1 MLFPVDDTDIAPDWH
16 DPYPDPVIESHD
28 GILVV
33 RDDLLGYGSK
43 IRAADYLIGHDPTYA
58 HVKEW
63 VYGSCPA
70 VGWAQISATYLAN
83 RYGKTAVYFMAKR
96 DMAKLHPAQRQGLAL
111 GGDYRW
117 VPNGMLSVTQRRAK
131 DYVAEDPST
140 RALLPIGLD
149 HPTVVASF
157 CRVARQLPVKPA
169 YVWSV
174 GSSGTLSRGLQA
186 AWPEAEVHMVTV
198 GHTPSETQR
207 GRAMVHRSPYAF
219 DKPVKGDDV
228 PPFDSAA
235 EYDAKAWSVLRKWRD
250 DHTIQEPILLWNVAG
265 NL

>member
-1 MLFPVDDTDIAPDWH
+1 MSLFVDEFAISSDWH
-16 DPYPDPVIESHD
+16 DPYPTPVLEQYD
-28 GILVV
+28 GITVV
-33 RDDLLGYGSK
+33 RDDILGYGSK
-43 IRAADYLIGHDPTYA
+43 VRGADYLIGHDPTYA

-70 VGWAQISATYLAN
+70 VGWAQISATHLAH
-83 RYGKTAVYFMAKR
+83 RYGKKAVYFMAKR
-96 DMAKLHPAQRQGLAL
+96 DMAKLHPAQQLGMAL

-117 VPNGMLSVTQRRAK
+117 VPNGMLSVTQKRAK

-157 CRVARQLPVKPA
+157 AKVAQSLPIAPA

-174 GSSGTLSRGLQA
+174 GSSGTLSRGLQI

-207 GRAMVHRSPYAF
+207 GRAIVHRSPYAF
-219 DKPVKGDDV
+219 DKSVRGEDV
-228 PPFDSAA
+228 PPFNSAL
-235 EYDAKAWSVLRKWRD
+235 EYDAKAWSVLRRWRD
-250 DHTIQEPILLWNVAG
+250 DHRIDGIILLWNVAG